1 MILLQKE
8 LVLITKQAIAAAQAA
23 GTLPEFDIPTTIPLN
38 RPKKAEWGDFSTAAA
53 MQLAKV
59 ARRKPLD
66 IANAIAQHLPNSPLL
81 GSHTVTPPGFIN
93 YTFDN
98 KWLATQVDAILQTG
112 PAYFD
117 LTLGQGQ
124 KAQVEFVSANPTG
137 PLSIGRGRGGVLGD
151 TYANMLE
158 ACGYEVTRE
167 YYFNNAGKQ
176 MDILANSLRVRYL
189 QALGQD
195 EALPDDHYQGEY
207 LADLGKDVAAEVGDS
222 MLESAV
228 GDFLPYA
235 EAAMFKSIKATLARM
250 NIHHDVFF
258 NENSLFESN
267 AVWET
272 LATLDE
278 KGFVYEKDGARWFDV
293 SSFGHEK
300 DPVLVRSNGVPTY
313 RLPDIAYHANKLN
326 RGFDLVVNALGA
338 DHKDEFP
345 DVKLGVRALGM
356 DDGKLDVLF
365 NQFVTVK
372 GEKMSTRRGRFTT
385 LDELMDE
392 VGADVVRYFMLMR
405 DANSHLDFD
414 LDLALE
420 QSDKNPVFYV
430 QYAHARL
437 SSVQRK
443 AAEIGLTREGGDIRL
458 LVHESELGLVRKLL
472 ELSELLEMAVRDKA
486 PHHLVWYARDLAAAF
501 HTCYR
506 DCRVAD
512 ADNPD
517 LSRAR
522 LKLMEAARIGL
533 AKVLG
538 LMGVGAPTE
547 M

>member
-8 LVLITKQAIAAAQAA
+8 LILITKQAIAAAQAA
-23 GTLPEFDIPTTIPLN
+23 GDLPEFDLPANIPLN
-38 RPKKAEWGDFSTAAA
+38 RPKNPEWGDFSTAAA

-66 IANAIAQHLPNSPLL
+66 IANAIAANLPNSPVL

-93 YTFDN
+93 YTFAGN
-98 KWLATQVDAILQTG
+98 WLAQQVDEILNVGDT
-112 PAYFD
+112 YFN
-117 LTLGQGQ
+117 LSHGKGLN
-124 KAQVEFVSANPTG
+124 AQVEFVSANPTG

-158 ACGYEVTRE
+158 ACGYTVTRE

-195 EALPDDHYQGEY
+195 IELPEDHYQGAY
-207 LADLGKDVAAEVGDS
+207 LADLGKAVMDDHGDS
-222 MLESAV
+222 LKDADASA
-228 GDFLPYA
+228 FHPLA

-267 AVWET
+267 AVFDT
-272 LATLDE
+272 LAALDE
-278 KGFVYEKDGARWFDV
+278 RGFVYEKDGAKWFNV
-293 SSFGHEK
+293 SSFGSEK

-313 RLPDIAYHANKLN
+313 RLPDIAYHQNKLN
-326 RGFDLVVNALGA
+326 RGFDMVINVLGA

-345 DVKLGVRALGM
+345 DVKFGIRALGL
-356 DDGKLDVLF
+356 DDAKLDVLF

-372 GEKMSTRRGRFTT
+372 GEKMSTRAGRFTT

-420 QSDKNPVFYV
+420 TSDKNPVFYV

-443 AAEIGLTREGGDIRL
+443 AAEIGLVRDGGDVRL
-458 LVHESELGLVRKLL
+458 LKHPSELALIKQLLVLP
-472 ELSELLEMAVRDKA
+472 ELLEMAVRDKA
-486 PHHLVWYARDLAAAF
+486 PHNLVWYARDLAAAF

-533 AKVLG
+533 AKVLIM
-538 LMGVGAPTE
+538 MGVAAPSE